1 MRKAKYEHEKRV
13 AKDVLDNSK
22 HFWRYT
28 RNKTRV
34 NEVVTKVRNNEG
46 VLTKNDTETAEVM
59 NEAFNS
65 VYVREDQS
73 NVLPALQNNYQG
85 NTLSN
90 IVLSRNKLLKKIKK
104 LETDKACG
112 PDGISPFILN
122 KFADILCDPLLQMF
136 QCSLDFQEVPLD
148 WRRANISSLFKKG
161 SRNDPLNYRP
171 VSLTSVVS
179 KLFESLIRDHV
190 VDHLMENGILANAQH
205 GFRSKLCY
213 KHA

>member
-1 MRKAKYEHEKRV
+1 MEGKNTFDRWETFCDIYNKGVELCVPLHRPRSNNQTHPKWMNRQVRSKIEKKKEAWQSYRERKTPLRRRLYTVARNDATSSVRKAKYEHEKRV

-85 NTLSN
+85 NTL
-90 IVLSRNKLLKKIKK
+90 
-104 LETDKACG
+104 
-112 PDGISPFILN
+112 
-122 KFADILCDPLLQMF
+122 
-136 QCSLDFQEVPLD
+136 
-148 WRRANISSLFKKG
+148 
-161 SRNDPLNYRP
+161 
-171 VSLTSVVS
+171 
-179 KLFESLIRDHV
+179 
-190 VDHLMENGILANAQH
+190 
-205 GFRSKLCY
+205 
-213 KHA
+213 